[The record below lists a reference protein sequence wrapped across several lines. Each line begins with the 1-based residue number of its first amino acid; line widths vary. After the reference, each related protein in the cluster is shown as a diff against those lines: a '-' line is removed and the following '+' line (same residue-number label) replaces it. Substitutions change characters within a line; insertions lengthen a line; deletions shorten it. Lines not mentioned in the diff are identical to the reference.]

1 MGHDC
6 KKDRYVL
13 VCMRYRAGCLMRLP
27 LINPRLEH
35 GQVQGWP
42 PGLNKDRAGDEL
54 QGPIV
59 RLGWKKCS
67 GGVSLGLSDAG
78 EM

>member
-6 KKDRYVL
+6 KKNRYVL

-35 GQVQGWP
+35 GQVLGWP

-54 QGPIV
+54 
-59 RLGWKKCS
+59 LGS
-67 GGVSLGLSDAG
+67 EFGLTGRDAVAG
-78 EM
+78 CRWE